1 MQYIKENYFICQ
13 EVVIA
18 VWSSFGSVQ
27 VIYYEN
33 SKITERCNKITAY
46 IIQVWWEFTVMRL
59 IDCFLFQWVITSYDV
74 DLINTAKCAT
84 RNLVVYS
91 TRGKRVLSA
100 INIEVDRIL

>member
-1 MQYIKENYFICQ
+1 
-13 EVVIA
+13 
-18 VWSSFGSVQ
+18 
-27 VIYYEN
+27 
-33 SKITERCNKITAY
+33 
-46 IIQVWWEFTVMRL
+46 MRL

-100 INIEVDRIL
+100 INIEVDRILWLNVSNSNLKPVELTEGDIRVIDI